1 MRRQRISAYWL
12 SDDMAHA
19 LAASCPPLQTADVL
33 LAAET
38 LSQPAATPDAL
49 GIDSMFRSGMDLV
62 RLQNVIEAL
71 HALHAGLTASPR
83 RIS

>member
-1 MRRQRISAYWL
+1 MRTRRISACWL
-12 SDDMAHA
+12 SDDMARA

-33 LAAET
+33 LAADE
-38 LSQPAATPDAL
+38 LSQPAAIEDVL
-49 GIDSMFRSGMDLV
+49 GIDRIFRSGMDLV

-71 HALHAGLTASPR
+71 HALHQGQRASPR